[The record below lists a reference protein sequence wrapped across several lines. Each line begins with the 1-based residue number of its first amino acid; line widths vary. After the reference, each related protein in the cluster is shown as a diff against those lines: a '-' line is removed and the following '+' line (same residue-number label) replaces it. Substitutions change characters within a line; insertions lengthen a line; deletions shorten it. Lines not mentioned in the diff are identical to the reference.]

1 MQAAAALPEEICWLL
16 QDAEEF
22 LAEGL
27 RNENLSAGAKDH
39 RDHILRGFQQVRT
52 RYHWDFQLQG
62 GDQAEN
68 YLGQDSSDD
77 NHSGTHGPFL
87 TSDAPFLSD
96 YQDEGIE
103 DITRGAQEL
112 DNIIKQGYLEK
123 KSKDHSF
130 FGSEWQ
136 KRWCVVSR
144 GLFYYYANEKSKQP
158 KGTFLIKG
166 YSVRM
171 APYLRKD
178 SKKEC
183 CFELT
188 SPDRRSY
195 EFTATNPA
203 EARDWV
209 DQINFLL
216 KDLSSLTIPYEED
229 DEEEEEEEEET
240 YDDIDGLDSPNSGSQ
255 SRRINLPLSMG
266 LKEPTEEKEDDDIYE
281 ILPDDELELEED
293 ASGTGQKGVDYAT
306 YYQGLWDCHSDQPD
320 ELSFQR
326 GDLIRILSKG
336 RELISLISVLTTV
349 RVTTSVVGRVSI
361 PLQQEHTDWEPGLC
375 RCPAGLICFLFAPS
389 SSQQRRPSQG
399 SVPTPGFTAKGA
411 CCQE

>member
-326 GDLIRILSKG
+326 GDLIRILSKIHHQCEEDS
-336 RELISLISVLTTV
+336 ELAGYCL
-349 RVTTSVVGRVSI
+349 R
-361 PLQQEHTDWEPGLC
+361 DWQHHLC
-375 RCPAGLICFLFAPS
+375 KERLHIFCM
-389 SSQQRRPSQG
+389 
-399 SVPTPGFTAKGA
+399 GA
-411 CCQE
+411 LRK

>member
-1 MQAAAALPEEICWLL
+1 MQAVALPEEIRWLL
-16 QDAEEF
+16 EDAEEF

-27 RNENLSAGAKDH
+27 RNENLSAGARDN
-39 RDHILRGFQQVRT
+39 RDHILRGFQQIRA
-52 RYHWDFQLQG
+52 RYYWDFLPQG

-68 YLGQDSSDD
+68 FLVQDSSDD
-77 NHSGTHGPFL
+77 NHSGTHGPSL

-96 YQDEGIE
+96 YQDEGME

-144 GLFYYYANEKSKQP
+144 GLFYYYANEKSRQP

-188 SPDRRSY
+188 CQDRRSY
-195 EFTATNPA
+195 EFTATNPT

-216 KDLSSLTIPYEED
+216 KDLSSLIIPC
-229 DEEEEEEEEET
+229 EEEEEEEEM
-240 YDDIDGLDSPNSGSQ
+240 YDDIDGFDAPHSGSQ
-255 SRRINLPLSMG
+255 CRPITLPGNLGP
-266 LKEPTEEKEDDDIYE
+266 KEPTEEKDEDIYE
-281 ILPDDELELEED
+281 VLPDEEHDLEEEE
-293 ASGTGQKGVDYAT
+293 SGTPQKVVDYAS
-306 YYQGLWDCHSDQPD
+306 YYQGLWDCHGDQPD

-326 GDLIRILSKG
+326 GDLIRILSKEYNVYG
-336 RELISLISVLTTV
+336 WWVGELNSLIGIVPKEYLTSAFEV
-349 RVTTSVVGRVSI
+349 EKI
-361 PLQQEHTDWEPGLC
+361 
-375 RCPAGLICFLFAPS
+375 
-389 SSQQRRPSQG
+389 
-399 SVPTPGFTAKGA
+399 
-411 CCQE
+411 